1 MLEGTLLEIRWIS
14 WSWFRV
20 GGRPLGISL
29 NTLECLS
36 MILWRSWGIDG
47 LDGWTS
53 SEHSCAIMPWCP
65 FFNNFVMPLELITL
79 LGFLLVV
86 IDIENLLYSVFSSQ
100 CVWESHQTYF
110 QIISNLHQIVEGLVG
125 FFVCTLFFFVEN
137 IGVPQ
142 ITMMLNWI
150 SLQTYVNFL
159 KVSSTECK
167 AQFQV
172 PILSSF
178 IEDNIS
184 EMEILSNKLSED
196 EIREMRGG

>member
-1 MLEGTLLEIRWIS
+1 MHHG
-14 WSWFRV
+14 
-20 GGRPLGISL
+20 
-29 NTLECLS
+29 
-36 MILWRSWGIDG
+36 
-47 LDGWTS
+47 
-53 SEHSCAIMPWCP
+53 
-65 FFNNFVMPLELITL
+65 NFSPCCNR
-79 LGFLLVV
+79 FWK
-86 IDIENLLYSVFSSQ
+86 LLYSMFSSQ

-125 FFVCTLFFFVEN
+125 FFVCALVFCVEN

-150 SLQTYVNFL
+150 SLQTYVKFL

-167 AQFQV
+167 AQLQV
-172 PILSSF
+172 PNLSNF

-196 EIREMRGG
+196 EIREMRGGQFVNYTPGIPSHARVVYFVFILIRYHDLWLYIWSSIGPLYQEPLS